1 MRLLSYLS
9 LGCLLAVVLPTSS
22 VSAQE
27 VITVTDLPTIGS
39 GMGGGGG
46 PFTLYSLRDER
57 IVPQKDSASA
67 DWDLGFR
74 GTTIIVNGGTSGPGE
89 GSAALLQMSFED
101 VTEPPADSLFR
112 SDGDGDC
119 PTESMYAIC
128 TGSLNGWYEYAGSGV
143 VNPLPETTL
152 VFRLANGG
160 FAKVRILKYEMAG
173 DSRQYMFEYVLF

>member
-1 MRLLSYLS
+1 VRPPTCFF
-9 LGCLLAVVLPTSS
+9 LGCLLAVALPTSS

-27 VITVTDLPTIGS
+27 VITVTDLETIGS
-39 GMGGGGG
+39 TMGSTKG
-46 PFTLYSLRDER
+46 PFTLYSLLDNRV
-57 IVPQKDSASA
+57 VPQKDSAST

-74 GTTIIVNGGTSGPGE
+74 STTIIVNGGTSGPGE
-89 GSAALLQMSFED
+89 GRAALLQMRFED

-112 SDGDGDC
+112 SDGGGDC
-119 PTESMYAIC
+119 PNESMYAIC

-152 VFRLANGG
+152 VFRLADGG

-173 DSRQYMFEYVLF
+173 ESRQYMFEYLLF